1 MAKYASTTTV
11 APENSRAEIE
21 RVLKRYGADGFQYAT
36 QGNRAG
42 VAFTVNKIM
51 VKISLTL
58 PSEADDEIR
67 LDRWGGV
74 DYESRIKNRLDQALR
89 QRWRALFLVVKAKL
103 ESVESGIETFEEA
116 FMPHMVIPTGEH
128 AGKTVGEIMLPT
140 FTRALESGVMPK
152 LLEMG

>member
-74 DYESRIKNRLDQALR
+74 DYEPRIKKRLDQALR
-89 QRWRALFLVVKAKL
+89 QRWRALFLVVKPSWNPSRVVSKPL
-103 ESVESGIETFEEA
+103 KRRSCHTWLFRQGSTPERPSERSCC
-116 FMPHMVIPTGEH
+116 PHSPAH
-128 AGKTVGEIMLPT
+128 LN
-140 FTRALESGVMPK
+140 RARCPSC
-152 LLEMG
+152 